1 MLNPIGLS
9 MQEMGRV
16 MASPATMDQGIY
28 LAHDLD
34 SNQYFVLDRLNNSDQ
49 QPFEFETFD
58 EAYSFAKIRER
69 TTMEKQQ
76 EKKVSP
82 AEIER
87 FATSRKSQ
95 QILKD
100 GTKDIDSMEQLVNQ
114 VSPVI
119 SYGRV
124 NSLLLSQSHGEQD
137 FMTKQ
142 AWTRNQ
148 GLQDVNFDQ
157 LNGVKVFVPNP
168 KQQGQP
174 VTFGV
179 GKMYSVTELA
189 AKYPDKSPQIQAMT
203 AQRNLMKQAP
213 QNERLGAMVGALR
226 ELQVPKPAWV
236 WSKNQIHAIQTH
248 MSRHMA
254 FASAGLTDTPFHF
267 NQTERQVMANLKPDE
282 LKEMFSKSMG
292 LASKISR
299 MANRQLYQM
308 KNQQRTM
315 SQSVQ
320 TKQKE
325 R

>member
-1 MLNPIGLS
+1 
-9 MQEMGRV
+9 
-16 MASPATMDQGIY
+16 
-28 LAHDLD
+28 
-34 SNQYFVLDRLNNSDQ
+34 
-49 QPFEFETFD
+49 
-58 EAYSFAKIRER
+58 
-69 TTMEKQQ
+69 
-76 EKKVSP
+76 
-82 AEIER
+82 
-87 FATSRKSQ
+87 
-95 QILKD
+95 
-100 GTKDIDSMEQLVNQ
+100 MEQLVNQ

-179 GKMYSVTELA
+179 GKMYSVTELE
-189 AKYPDKSPQIQAMT
+189 AKYQDKSPQIQAMT

-299 MANRQLYQM
+299 TANRQLYQM